1 MSNPSASPNYSNSED
16 NVNVN
21 VDANVDANT
30 VENNLEP
37 FNNLNGNIINTDLL
51 LKSVMYGVIV
61 YLLSLPEVHKMI
73 AKVCCGMNIKLN
85 MTHYPSY
92 IVGAVIFAVI
102 YFLVNQIA

>member
-30 VENNLEP
+30 VEP

-61 YLLSLPEVHKMI
+61 YLLSLPEVHKI
-73 AKVCCGMNIKLN
+73 VAKVCCGMNIKLN

-92 IVGAVIFAVI
+92 IINGVIFAVI
-102 YFLVNQIA
+102 YYIVSHFI